1 MIHPPGGTMTQ
12 PAAKNGAAVVAV
24 SAPYAVVSV
33 HFDKSKDPAVL
44 LRALEA
50 SHIRLAA
57 CRSVEEARQQI
68 DRLRPIAGLLH
79 FGASI
84 DSAALQG
91 AVALMECAPRLR
103 LIALVDPALARSPEL
118 ATLVAKGL
126 IHDFHSLPICG
137 DRLMF
142 SLGHIAGL
150 VALENSD
157 LRAADIIA
165 SVDQGDAHIVGAST
179 ALARVFQQIRKF
191 CEVDAPV
198 LVTGETGTGKELA
211 ARAIHDRSQ
220 FRNGPFVSINCAGLP
235 ISIIES
241 ELFGYERGA
250 FTGAIKQK
258 IGRIEAARGGT
269 LFLDEIGDL
278 PIEVQGH
285 LLRFLQEKTIERLGG
300 TKSITVDTRVIAA
313 TNVSLE
319 EAIKEGEFREDL
331 FYRLNAL
338 TIELPPLRE
347 RGDDVQLL
355 ATYFLRKFSSELKL
369 PKLGFQDGALEKLQ
383 RYRWPGNVRELIS
396 TIRRA
401 VVMAEGR
408 WLMAQDI
415 TFSESGKAD
424 RVALPDLATARQE
437 LEEKLMRDALRI
449 NSGNIKRAAKELGV
463 SRVTFYRLMEKYGIQ
478 PDTAALPRHPLP
490 RIAPARPPLPRPP
503 LRKAKPANGGLAR
516 RRDEGDDDD
525 HPGEAAN

>member
-1 MIHPPGGTMTQ
+1 MMTQ

-57 CRSVEEARQQI
+57 CRSVEEARQLI
-68 DRLRPIAGLLH
+68 DRLHPIAGLLY

-84 DSAALQG
+84 DAAALQG
-91 AVALMECAPRLR
+91 AATLMEYAPRLR

-118 ATLVAKGL
+118 ATWSPGP
-126 IHDFHSLPICG
+126 DPRFQSLPICG

-150 VALENSD
+150 VVLENSD
-157 LRAADIIA
+157 LRAADIMA
-165 SVDQGDAHIVGAST
+165 SADQGDAHVVGAST

-191 CEVDAPV
+191 AEVDAPV

-220 FRNGPFVSINCAGLP
+220 FHKGPFVSINCAGLP
-235 ISIIES
+235 TSIIES
-241 ELFGYERGA
+241 ELFGHEKGA

-269 LFLDEIGDL
+269 LFLDEITTCR
-278 PIEVQGH
+278 
-285 LLRFLQEKTIERLGG
+285 LRCSYSCASCRKDHRRLGG

-319 EAIKEGEFREDL
+319 DAIRKGSSAR
-331 FYRLNAL
+331 
-338 TIELPPLRE
+338 TSVPP
-347 RGDDVQLL
+347 
-355 ATYFLRKFSSELKL
+355 
-369 PKLGFQDGALEKLQ
+369 Q
-383 RYRWPGNVRELIS
+383 RAYH
-396 TIRRA
+396 
-401 VVMAEGR
+401 
-408 WLMAQDI
+408 
-415 TFSESGKAD
+415 
-424 RVALPDLATARQE
+424 
-437 LEEKLMRDALRI
+437 
-449 NSGNIKRAAKELGV
+449 
-463 SRVTFYRLMEKYGIQ
+463 
-478 PDTAALPRHPLP
+478 RHA
-490 RIAPARPPLPRPP
+490 APARARMTCSCSPPISAQVLPS
-503 LRKAKPANGGLAR
+503 
-516 RRDEGDDDD
+516 
-525 HPGEAAN
+525 

>member
-1 MIHPPGGTMTQ
+1 MMTQ
-12 PAAKNGAAVVAV
+12 TAAKNGATVLPV
-24 SAPYAVVSV
+24 SRPYSVLSV
-33 HFDKSKDPAVL
+33 HFDKSKDPAAL
-44 LRALEA
+44 QHALEA
-50 SHIRLAA
+50 THIRLAT
-57 CRSVEEARQQI
+57 CDSVEQARQII

-79 FGASI
+79 YGPRIDAAAIHATAS
-84 DSAALQG
+84 
-91 AVALMECAPRLR
+91 LMECAPRLR
-103 LIALVDPALARSPEL
+103 LIALVDEGALSSAEL

-126 IHDFHSLPICG
+126 IHDFHRLPVCSE
-137 DRLMF
+137 RLMF

-157 LRAADIIA
+157 LRADILSA
-165 SVDQGDAHIVGAST
+165 ANDQSDAHVVGASPPI
-179 ALARVFQQIRKF
+179 ARVFQQIRKF
-191 CEVDAPV
+191 AEVDAPV

-211 ARAIHDRSQ
+211 ARAIHDRSA
-220 FRNGPFVSINCAGLP
+220 FRKGPFVSINCAGLP
-235 ISIIES
+235 TSIIES

-258 IGRIEAARGGT
+258 VGRIEAARGGT

-278 PIEVQGH
+278 PMEVQGH

-319 EAIKEGEFREDL
+319 AAIKAGKFREDL
-331 FYRLNAL
+331 YYRLNVL
-338 TIELPPLRE
+338 TIAMPPLRD

-369 PKLGFQDGALEKLQ
+369 PKLGFHDSALEKMQ

-396 TIRRA
+396 TVRRA
-401 VVMAEGR
+401 VVMGEGR
-408 WLMAQDI
+408 WLMAGDL
-415 TFSESGKAD
+415 TFSESAKAE

-463 SRVTFYRLMEKYGIQ
+463 SRVTFYRLMEKYRIQ
-478 PDTAALPRHPLP
+478 PDSIAVSRPVVP
-490 RIAPARPPLPRPP
+490 RIVPPRPTVPRPP
-503 LRKAKPANGGLAR
+503 LHKGKPGLKR
-516 RRDEGDDDD
+516 RRPRDEDDIGQAGDTG
-525 HPGEAAN
+525 P

>member
-1 MIHPPGGTMTQ
+1 MTQ
-12 PAAKNGAAVVAV
+12 PAKQNGATVLPVTQ
-24 SAPYAVVSV
+24 PYAVVSV
-33 HFDKSKDPAVL
+33 HFDKSKDPAGL
-44 LRALEA
+44 QRALEA
-50 SHIRLAA
+50 THIRLAA
-57 CRSVEEARQQI
+57 GNSVEEARQLI
-68 DRLRPIAGLLH
+68 DRLRPIAGLLY
-79 FGASI
+79 FGATI
-84 DSAALQG
+84 DTAAMRG
-91 AVALMECAPRLR
+91 AAALMEYAPRLR
-103 LIALVDPALARSPEL
+103 LIALVEPALTRSSEL

-126 IHDFHSLPICG
+126 IHDFHSLPVCR

-142 SLGHIAGL
+142 SIGHIAGL

-157 LRAADIIA
+157 LRAADVLA
-165 SVDQGDAHIVGAST
+165 ATDQGEAHIVGASSS
-179 ALARVFQQIRKF
+179 LARVFQQIRKF
-191 CEVDAPV
+191 AEVDAPV

-211 ARAIHDRSQ
+211 ARAIHDRSP
-220 FRNGPFVSINCAGLP
+220 FRKGPFVSINCAGLP
-235 ISIIES
+235 TSIIES

-319 EAIKEGEFREDL
+319 EAIKEGGRFREDL
-331 FYRLNAL
+331 YYRLNVL
-338 TIELPPLRE
+338 TIDMPPLRE

-369 PKLGFQDGALEKLQ
+369 PKLGFQDSALEKMQ

-401 VVMAEGR
+401 VVMGEGR

-415 TFSESGKAD
+415 TFSESAKAD

-437 LEEKLMRDALRI
+437 LEEKLIRDALRI
-449 NSGNIKRAAKELGV
+449 NSGNIKRAARELGV
-463 SRVTFYRLMEKYGIQ
+463 SRVTFYRLMEKFGIQ
-478 PDTAALPRHPLP
+478 PEAAAVPRHPLP
-490 RIAPARPPLPRPP
+490 RIVPARPPVPRPP
-503 LRKAKPANGGLAR
+503 VRKGKASGGLAR
-516 RRDEGDDDD
+516 RAARHDPDDADQT
-525 HPGEAAN
+525 GEAAT

>member
-1 MIHPPGGTMTQ
+1 MMTQ

-33 HFDKSKDPAVL
+33 HFDKSKDPAAL

-50 SHIRLAA
+50 SHIRLAT
-57 CRSVEEARQQI
+57 CRSVEEARQLI
-68 DRLRPIAGLLH
+68 DRLHPIAGLLY
-79 FGASI
+79 FGANI
-84 DSAALQG
+84 DVAALQG
-91 AVALMECAPRLR
+91 TAALMEYAPRLR

-126 IHDFHSLPICG
+126 IHDFHSLPICSE
-137 DRLMF
+137 RLMF
-142 SLGHIAGL
+142 SIGHIAGL
-150 VALENSD
+150 VVLENSD
-157 LRAADIIA
+157 LRAADVMA
-165 SVDQGDAHIVGAST
+165 SADQGDAHVVGAST

-191 CEVDAPV
+191 AEVDAPV

-235 ISIIES
+235 TSIIES

-300 TKSITVDTRVIAA
+300 TKSITVETRVIAA

-319 EAIKEGEFREDL
+319 EAIKDGQFREDL
-331 FYRLNAL
+331 YYRLNAL
-338 TIELPPLRE
+338 TIDMPPLRE

-369 PKLGFQDGALEKLQ
+369 PKLGFQDGALEKMQ

-415 TFSESGKAD
+415 TFSESAKAD
-424 RVALPDLATARQE
+424 RVSLPDLATARQE

-478 PDTAALPRHPLP
+478 PDTAALPRPPLP

-503 LRKAKPANGGLAR
+503 LRKVKPANGGGLAR
-516 RRDEGDDDD
+516 RRGESDDDD
-525 HPGEAAN
+525 LPGEALS

>member
-1 MIHPPGGTMTQ
+1 MMTQ
-12 PAAKNGAAVVAV
+12 SGTQDGAPPLPI
-24 SAPYAVVSV
+24 SQPYAVVSV
-33 HFDKSKDPAVL
+33 HFDKSKDPAAL
-44 LRALEA
+44 QRALEA

-57 CRSVEEARQQI
+57 CDSVEEARPLI
-68 DRLRPIAGLLH
+68 DRLHPIAGLLY
-79 FGASI
+79 FGAAI
-84 DSAALQG
+84 DAVGMRGAA
-91 AVALMECAPRLR
+91 ALMEHAPRLR
-103 LIALVDPALARSPEL
+103 LIALIEPTLARSPEL

-126 IHDFHSLPICG
+126 LHDFHSLPVCR

-157 LRAADIIA
+157 LRAATMLA
-165 SVDQGDAHIVGAST
+165 ATDQGDAHIVGASGS
-179 ALARVFQQIRKF
+179 LARVFQQIRKF
-191 CEVDAPV
+191 AEVDAPV
-198 LVTGETGTGKELA
+198 LITGETGTGKELV
-211 ARAIHDRSQ
+211 ARAMHDRSP
-220 FRNGPFVSINCAGLP
+220 FRKGPFVSINCAGLP
-235 ISIIES
+235 ASIIES

-278 PIEVQGH
+278 PVEMQGH

-300 TKSITVDTRVIAA
+300 TKSITVDSRVIAA

-319 EAIKEGEFREDL
+319 EAIKTGRFREDL
-331 FYRLNAL
+331 YYRLNAL
-338 TIELPPLRE
+338 TIDMPPLRE

-355 ATYFLRKFSSELKL
+355 ATYLLRKFSSELKL
-369 PKLGFQDGALEKLQ
+369 PKLGFHDSALEKMQ

-415 TFSESGKAD
+415 TFSESAKGD
-424 RVALPDLATARQE
+424 RIALPDLATARQE
-437 LEEKLMRDALRI
+437 LEGKLMRDALRI
-449 NSGNIKRAAKELGV
+449 NSGNIKRAARELGV

-478 PDTAALPRHPLP
+478 PVAALRHHQQPRM
-490 RIAPARPPLPRPP
+490 APARPAIPRPAH
-503 LRKAKPANGGLAR
+503 RKSKVGGPAR
-516 RRDEGDDDD
+516 RGTRRDGEDDTEQAGDGL
-525 HPGEAAN
+525 P